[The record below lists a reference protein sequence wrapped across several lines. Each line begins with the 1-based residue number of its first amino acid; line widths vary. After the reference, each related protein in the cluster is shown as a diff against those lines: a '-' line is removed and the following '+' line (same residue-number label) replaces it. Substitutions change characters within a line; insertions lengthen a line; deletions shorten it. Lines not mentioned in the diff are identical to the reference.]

1 MHDSV
6 ARRRPRTSATARRDV
21 GHLSDF
27 TATPRMLFIAALAV
41 PIGALGACA
50 AWVLS
55 HLIALITNLVW
66 YQRLSAD
73 PVSVGATHHN
83 PLLILGA
90 PVLGGLIVGLMARY
104 GSEKIRGHG
113 MPETI
118 EAILLGGSKVA
129 PRVAVLKPVSAAV
142 SIGTGGPFGAEGPII
157 MTGGALGSLLAQ
169 FLHLT
174 ADERK
179 ALLVSGA
186 AAGMAATFNTPFA
199 ALLLAVE
206 LLLFEW
212 RPRSFVPVATA
223 VSVAAVLRP
232 ALLGS
237 GALFPAAGTLH
248 ITALTCALCL
258 VSGIACGLLAVVATR
273 LVYASE
279 DGFRRLPVHWMWW
292 PALGGVIIGVGG
304 LFVPQALGVG
314 YDVIGAELDGSI
326 GLGLVV
332 GILIVKTL
340 IWSLSLGSGT
350 SGGVLAPMFMIGGA
364 LGALEAH
371 VFPAV
376 GPGFWALIALA
387 GVLGGVMRSP
397 ITGVMFAVEL
407 THRFDA
413 LLPLIIG
420 ACTAYAFS
428 VLVLERSVLTEKIA
442 RRGFHLSREYDVDP
456 LEILFVGEVMQ
467 RDVRAFV
474 GDVTAG
480 AALTAISGHDPAELM
495 GRRQM
500 LYPVLDVDGRLLGVV
515 TRTALETVVHDGESG
530 LPLARLCIPAT
541 VTHPDATLRAAAMTM
556 AANDIN
562 RLPVVDR
569 DNPDI
574 VLGMVSLPMLLAGRA
589 RDHHEEH
596 AAQRILRLPTI
607 RPSRVGAPA

>member
-1 MHDSV
+1 
-6 ARRRPRTSATARRDV
+6 
-21 GHLSDF
+21 
-27 TATPRMLFIAALAV
+27 MLFIAALAV
-41 PIGALGACA
+41 PIGALGAGA
-50 AWVLS
+50 AWALS
-55 HLIALITNLVW
+55 HLIAIITNLVW
-66 YQRLSAD
+66 YQRFSTTTTGI
-73 PVSVGATHHN
+73 GAGHHN

-142 SIGTGGPFGAEGPII
+142 SIGSGGPFGAEGPII

-186 AAGMAATFNTPFA
+186 SAGMAATFNTPFA

-237 GALFPAAGTLH
+237 GALFPAVGALH
-248 ITALTCALCL
+248 ITALTCALCV
-258 VSGIACGLLAVVATR
+258 VSGIASGLLAVVATR

-279 DGFRRLPVHWMWW
+279 DGFARLPVHWMWW
-292 PALGGVIIGVGG
+292 PALGGLIIGVGG
-304 LFVPQALGVG
+304 IFVPQALGVG

-397 ITGVMFAVEL
+397 ITGVVFAVEL

-420 ACTAYAFS
+420 ACTAYAVS
-428 VLVLERSVLTEKIA
+428 VLVLKRSVLTEKIA
-442 RRGFHLSREYDVDP
+442 RRGYHLSREYDVDP

-467 RDVRAFV
+467 DDVLAFSAQ
-474 GDVTAG
+474 DTAG
-480 AALTAISGHDPAELM
+480 GALAAISGHHPDEVVD
-495 GRRQM
+495 RRQM
-500 LYPVLDVDGRLLGVV
+500 LYPILDDDRRLLGVV
-515 TRTALETVVHDGESG
+515 TRTALETVVHEDESDT
-530 LPLARLCIPAT
+530 PLGRLCVPAV
-541 VTHPDATLRAAAMTM
+541 VTHPEETLRAAAMTM

-569 DNPDI
+569 DNPDV
-574 VLGMVSLPMLLAGRA
+574 VLGMVSLTMLLAGRV

-596 AAQRILRLPTI
+596 AAQQFLRLP
-607 RPSRVGAPA
+607 RMRSSRVEVGATA